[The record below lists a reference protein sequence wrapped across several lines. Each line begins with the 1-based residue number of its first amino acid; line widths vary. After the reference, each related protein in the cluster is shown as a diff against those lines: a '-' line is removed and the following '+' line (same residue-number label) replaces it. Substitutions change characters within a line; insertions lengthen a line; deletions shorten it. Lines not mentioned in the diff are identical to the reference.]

1 MNGQRGAGSTQDA
14 VSVETIDVSTRA
26 ISEQIKSF
34 GNIRTQEVVEV
45 VPQVSNRITQVYADL
60 GDTVRQGQTLAK
72 IYAVPYRDQV
82 QQAQAQLQQ
91 NQASY
96 VRDSLQFVRQQK
108 LYEREV
114 ISSSEMESAR
124 ATFLNS
130 KAQYKSSQAN
140 MSQSREDL
148 KNTSI
153 TSPVYGVV
161 LVRNISEG
169 DLAASGQVAY
179 EIGNLTGYQAR
190 VYLPLVEW
198 EKANIGQK
206 VNFRVSNQTDI
217 SAHGRVTQISPQLD
231 PTTGLGEVVIS
242 LTDRGPSIFPGVLVQ
257 AVINVATHQDAVVI
271 PRAALIENVQTFIE
285 PESNS
290 IQLQRSYSAFVVE
303 NDTLAIRRK
312 LKLGIEQGSRVEVLS
327 GINPGE
333 EVVITGHNNL
343 DDSTRVQ
350 VADRQDLQQPSE
362 IPIEEADQPADSAA
376 VADTSGSSTP

>member
-1 MNGQRGAGSTQDA
+1 SFGILLVSAIIFRQACGGNSGNLNGQRGAGAAQDA

-60 GDTVRQGQTLAK
+60 GDTVRQGETLAK

-153 TSPVYGVV
+153 TSPVYG
-161 LVRNISEG
+161 
-169 DLAASGQVAY
+169 
-179 EIGNLTGYQAR
+179 
-190 VYLPLVEW
+190 
-198 EKANIGQK
+198 
-206 VNFRVSNQTDI
+206 
-217 SAHGRVTQISPQLD
+217 
-231 PTTGLGEVVIS
+231 
-242 LTDRGPSIFPGVLVQ
+242 
-257 AVINVATHQDAVVI
+257 
-271 PRAALIENVQTFIE
+271 
-285 PESNS
+285 
-290 IQLQRSYSAFVVE
+290 
-303 NDTLAIRRK
+303 
-312 LKLGIEQGSRVEVLS
+312 
-327 GINPGE
+327 
-333 EVVITGHNNL
+333 
-343 DDSTRVQ
+343 
-350 VADRQDLQQPSE
+350 
-362 IPIEEADQPADSAA
+362 
-376 VADTSGSSTP
+376 